1 MQPRYRIYKMSAKT
15 ILSYA
20 NETAPEVYSFD
31 LNKSSTERCKIYTA
45 NHEQEDNALLFQTMC
60 VLHGDSYA
68 QPDDIVLIE
77 DLSDIIC
84 VIDFAEIFDRD
95 SNNKKFALRQKK
107 AESMFRP
114 EGISLNFGNGSYQYV
129 AFERSASMSRNAQLT
144 FIRKDF
150 YEPVGR
156 FTFDSIIK
164 HEGLMRVLTIIAR
177 GYLWSSDCD
186 TDYTRRA
193 LCAWCS
199 IPDRKNTKPKE
210 DCQYKSDFRELHAEF
225 PELVDKN
232 GKGWF
237 YRHVHNIADFIKSNP
252 DKVSVSAAKQADILD
267 SVWNAKWREKVIQ
280 FQLPIFSPT
289 TKGSW
294 ILRFDDIIAEA
305 LESRALRNKDI
316 NLPDD
321 IIDKISDTAS
331 DIRKD
336 VIPTL
341 ICYYIENRQSDTD
354 WVVMPVSNF
363 DAYFGT
369 TTFSKKL
376 LSKIPESII
385 IRDKQT
391 CGICRYKVT
400 PEYLP

>member
-1 MQPRYRIYKMSAKT
+1 MINEIQEFSAYTGKV
-15 ILSYA
+15 
-20 NETAPEVYSFD
+20 NYS
-31 LNKSSTERCKIYTA
+31 
-45 NHEQEDNALLFQTMC
+45 
-60 VLHGDSYA
+60 
-68 QPDDIVLIE
+68 
-77 DLSDIIC
+77 
-84 VIDFAEIFDRD
+84 
-95 SNNKKFALRQKK
+95 SNSKQDTTYL
-107 AESMFRP
+107 
-114 EGISLNFGNGSYQYV
+114 
-129 AFERSASMSRNAQLT
+129 
-144 FIRKDF
+144 
-150 YEPVGR
+150 GR

-186 TDYTRRA
+186 TDYTCRA

-210 DCQYKSDFRELHAEF
+210 DWQYKSDFRELHAEF

-237 YRHVHNIADFIKSNP
+237 YRHVHNIADFIKNNP

-267 SVWNAKWREKVIQ
+267 SVWNAKWREKVVQ

-294 ILRFDDIIAEA
+294 ILRFDDIIADA
-305 LESRALRNKDI
+305 LESGTLRNKDI
-316 NLPDD
+316 NLPND
-321 IIDKISDTAS
+321 IIDKISETAP

-341 ICYYIENRQSDTD
+341 ICYYVENKQSDTD